1 MADEMSMTDQHK
13 SEPWLRCTLTEM
25 PVVHRAVLHALQLAA
40 EDLVKWCGDLNH
52 EELNT
57 APGGA
62 ASVAFHVR
70 HIARSIDRL
79 LTYAEGRQLA
89 DEQMV
94 KLKDEA
100 QENAVAQAVFDE
112 LRDGMKD
119 AERRV
124 RALQECDLEQARTV
138 GRRSLPTTVGGLL
151 VHIAEHTQRHVG
163 QAITTAKIVRSIRQA
178 GLRTGPKAGS

>member
-40 EDLVKWCGDLNH
+40 EDLVKWCGDLNR

-62 ASVAFHVR
+62 ANVAFHVR

-100 QENAVAQAVFDE
+100 QEKAVAQAVFDE

-124 RALQECDLEQARTV
+124 RALRGCDLEQARTV

-163 QAITTAKIVRSIRQA
+163 QAITTAKIVRSTR
-178 GLRTGPKAGS
+178 